1 MQIKVIIS
9 RAPYLIGGPLCTR
22 TRYAHTRPCPPP
34 TEFILKKL
42 KNKNALNKMHFFL
55 NIFLVYE
62 RQVGIGE
69 RGHEVDSYLL
79 DNRNRTQKWD
89 E

>member
-1 MQIKVIIS
+1 
-9 RAPYLIGGPLCTR
+9 
-22 TRYAHTRPCPPP
+22 
-34 TEFILKKL
+34 
-42 KNKNALNKMHFFL
+42 MHFFFFV
-55 NIFLVYE
+55 IFLVYE